1 MFGENMKLYLKS
13 SEVRSNELV
22 YYHYDNRHFN
32 VESQIVGNDYSNLI
46 NPKIKSVY
54 SKILPEISDICSAV
68 YMLDHESE
76 EYEDSYKYG
85 YQVAP
90 IGEVIECFMDYSIV
104 MCQDKFD
111 HIDFDSMDDDLCVDI
126 LSRLYDIVVMNHLLL
141 DSDIH
146 TSIRYAFILL
156 YAACYRKDTYDDR
169 RYQLKKYF
177 DIDVSD
183 KVEYICNAAEVLSIS
198 ENQEI

>member
-1 MFGENMKLYLKS
+1 MKLYLKS
-13 SEVRSNELV
+13 SEIHSNELV
-22 YYHYDNRHFN
+22 YYHYDNRYFN
-32 VESQIVGNDYSNLI
+32 VESHIVGNDYSNLI

-76 EYEDSYKYG
+76 EYEDSYRYG
-85 YQVAP
+85 YQVSP

-141 DSDIH
+141 ADIH

-183 KVEYICNAAEVLSIS
+183 KVEYICNTAEVLSIS